1 MIEIGLLK
9 KLQEVWLWFTLNFG
23 NYTQKSLLI
32 KILYSTNSVKWQL
45 NFNYRHFCHLHLS
58 SSVQN
63 NSVQKSNIYLKHQH
77 PCLDRLRSTSN
88 NSLLP
93 GLLADATWKHILHG
107 EKVFVNFIILHSSNF
122 QMRKMIQ
129 VRWRWNDLLEVS
141 LYMFKGKKC
150 A

>member
-45 NFNYRHFCHLHLS
+45 NFTYRHFCHLHLS

-63 NSVQKSNIYLKHQH
+63 NSVQKSNIYLNINIHVWIGWEALVIIVCFQVYWQMQH
-77 PCLDRLRSTSN
+77 GNIYYMGRRCLL
-88 NSLLP
+88 
-93 GLLADATWKHILHG
+93 ILS
-107 EKVFVNFIILHSSNF
+107 FYTLQIF
-122 QMRKMIQ
+122 
-129 VRWRWNDLLEVS
+129 RW
-141 LYMFKGKKC
+141 GKWYK
-150 A
+150 